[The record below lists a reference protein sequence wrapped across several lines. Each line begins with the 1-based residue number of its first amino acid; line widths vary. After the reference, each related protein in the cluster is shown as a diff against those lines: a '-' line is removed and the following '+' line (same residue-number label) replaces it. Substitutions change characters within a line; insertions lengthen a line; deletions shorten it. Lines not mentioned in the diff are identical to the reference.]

1 MIVLKGGIMKVQT
14 RIKGV
19 RCFKRGDIYWVEIN
33 RKRSSLRTKDPQ
45 VAQIA
50 INEIERRIEE
60 GHQVELRRR
69 LGKATLGDFKEKY
82 LNTRKNGYSTKTYK
96 MDITAFNSFI
106 EIFGA
111 EFKLR
116 DLTAERIEQYKSR
129 LLEDGVRPTSIN
141 SYLRHMKAAL
151 GVAVEW
157 GFLQRRPKIK
167 FLKTG
172 QPLPRVLSPQEIK
185 KLLKV
190 AKKSHKQLYPYIV
203 FYLYTGC
210 RRSEALN
217 LETVQLTGKTPHV
230 KVVGKG
236 NKERIVPLLPPV
248 VEVLKTME
256 LKSVHPDTLTHWFE
270 DLAKECEIKARLH
283 DLRHSAATY
292 MLASGIDL
300 PVVQKILG
308 HSQISTTQ
316 VYAKVL
322 EEQVHKQMKK
332 LKFDL

>member
-1 MIVLKGGIMKVQT
+1 MKVQT

-19 RCFKRGDIYWVEIN
+19 RCFKRGNIYWVEIN

-50 INEIERRIEE
+50 INEIERRMEE
-60 GHQVELRRR
+60 GHQLELRRR

-82 LNTRKNGYSTKTYK
+82 LKTRKNGYSTKTYK
-96 MDITAFNSFI
+96 MDVTTFNSFT
-106 EIFGA
+106 EVFGSH
-111 EFKLR
+111 FKLR
-116 DLTAERIEQYKSR
+116 DLTAEKIEQYKAR
-129 LLEDGVRPTSIN
+129 LLKDGVRPTSIN

-167 FLKTG
+167 LLKTG
-172 QPLPRVLSPQEIK
+172 EPLPRVLSPGEIN
-185 KLLKV
+185 KLLGK
-190 AKKSHKQLYPYIV
+190 AKKSHKQLYPFLV

-210 RRSEALN
+210 RRSEAFN
-217 LETVQLTGKTPHV
+217 IESMQLTGKTPHI
-230 KVVGKG
+230 KVTGKG

-248 VEVLKTME
+248 VKVLKTMK
-256 LKSVHPDTLTHWFE
+256 LKKVHPDTLTHWFE
-270 DLAKECEIKARLH
+270 DLATECKIKARLH

-332 LKFDL
+332 FKLDL